1 MSNLARDKRILELV
15 TRTYDFQCD
24 LRERLD
30 SKLNNFIGITGT
42 VSTLSVGVGLFVFDK
57 IKQDNPLYPYLAVT
71 FLLFFAFFISAMVV
85 GLTGYKPTELV
96 IYPDD
101 PEKIIQDYSKFPSE
115 THVIRVVAASIAEAT
130 NKNKIQNKSKSKL
143 CQWVFCLLVIGAFM
157 FVIFAI
163 IMIASLGYV
172 PPTANTG
179 S

>member
-101 PEKIIQDYSKFPSE
+101 PEKIIQDYSKF
-115 THVIRVVAASIAEAT
+115 RL
-130 NKNKIQNKSKSKL
+130 Q
-143 CQWVFCLLVIGAFM
+143 
-157 FVIFAI
+157 
-163 IMIASLGYV
+163 
-172 PPTANTG
+172 
-179 S
+179 